1 MDNLFFSSI
10 SFTPPPHANPSQSTG
25 IIFNTR
31 ATGADIMA
39 AVPSVDAGIIFNTH
53 TIGGRHN
60 WAVPLVDAG
69 IIFNTRVYGRQ

>member
-31 ATGADIMA
+31 NTKG
-39 AVPSVDAGIIFNTH
+39 VGICISAS
-53 TIGGRHN
+53 R
-60 WAVPLVDAG
+60 
-69 IIFNTRVYGRQ
+69 